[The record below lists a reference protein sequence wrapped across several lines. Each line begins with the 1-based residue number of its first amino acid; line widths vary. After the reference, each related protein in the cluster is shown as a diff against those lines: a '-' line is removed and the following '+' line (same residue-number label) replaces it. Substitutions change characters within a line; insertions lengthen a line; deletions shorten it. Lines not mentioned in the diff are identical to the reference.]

1 MIRTELRKW
10 DKYEKKSEWKEFIN
24 SLSKDDYSIYQSY
37 RGFRGNIVKVEN
49 KMNKLNNQ
57 LKELKETQNEYY
69 KKMTLVNSQIDHLRK
84 EFNISPNVSYWKKS
98 VRRDEKTMN
107 VIVDKNEYFLGGIQ
121 RSGYKKIGLNLGN
134 IKTVKQRLLDY
145 YKGNSYQ
152 LNRIRKD
159 SKDRKTYK
167 DLVNG
172 FISSNE
178 SKTII
183 RNEIRM
189 NPKMKSLKKP
199 LDVLF
204 PLVKKK
210 SKPKPKGVSIPIMIT
225 NQMRM
230 SLSTLGY
237 SKEEMKH
244 LTPIESHE
252 IINKGVPKK
261 PSRERGRNQ

>member
-24 SLSKDDYSIYQSY
+24 SLSKEDYSIYQSY
-37 RGFRGNIVKVEN
+37 QGHRGNIVKVEN

-84 EFNISPNVSYWKKS
+84 EFNISPNVSYWNKGMDK
-98 VRRDEKTMN
+98 
-107 VIVDKNEYFLGGIQ
+107 DKNEYFLGGIQ

-172 FISSNE
+172 FINSNE

-183 RNEIRM
+183 RNEIRK

-225 NQMRM
+225 NKMRM

-237 SKEEMKH
+237 SKDEMKH
-244 LTPIESHE
+244 LTPIESHK

-261 PSRERGRNQ
+261 PSKDRSRNQ

>member
-24 SLSKDDYSIYQSY
+24 SLSKEDYSIYQSY

-84 EFNISPNVSYWKKS
+84 EFNISPNVSYWNKGMDK
-98 VRRDEKTMN
+98 
-107 VIVDKNEYFLGGIQ
+107 DKNEYFLGGIQ

-152 LNRIRKD
+152 LNRIRKF
-159 SKDRKTYK
+159 SKNRKTYK

-204 PLVKKK
+204 P
-210 SKPKPKGVSIPIMIT
+210 I
-225 NQMRM
+225 
-230 SLSTLGY
+230 
-237 SKEEMKH
+237 
-244 LTPIESHE
+244 
-252 IINKGVPKK
+252 
-261 PSRERGRNQ
+261 

>member
-24 SLSKDDYSIYQSY
+24 SLSKEDYSIYQSY
-37 RGFRGNIVKVEN
+37 RGHRGNIVKVEN

-84 EFNISPNVSYWKKS
+84 EFNISPNVSYWKKPI
-98 VRRDEKTMN
+98 RRDNKGN
-107 VIVDKNEYFLGGIQ
+107 RIVDKNEYFNGKIG
-121 RSGYKKIGLNLGN
+121 RSGYKSIGLNLGN

-152 LNRIRKD
+152 LNRIRKL
-159 SKDRKTYK
+159 SKNRKTYK

-183 RNEIRM
+183 RNEIRK
-189 NPKMKSLKKP
+189 NPKMKSLKKS
-199 LDVLF
+199 LNVLF
-204 PLVKKK
+204 P
-210 SKPKPKGVSIPIMIT
+210 IP
-225 NQMRM
+225 
-230 SLSTLGY
+230 
-237 SKEEMKH
+237 
-244 LTPIESHE
+244 
-252 IINKGVPKK
+252 
-261 PSRERGRNQ
+261 

>member
-24 SLSKDDYSIYQSY
+24 SLSKEDYSIYQSY
-37 RGFRGNIVKVEN
+37 RGHRGNIVKVEN

-84 EFNISPNVSYWKKS
+84 EFNISPNVSYWNKGMDK
-98 VRRDEKTMN
+98 
-107 VIVDKNEYFLGGIQ
+107 DKNEYFLGGIQ

-199 LDVLF
+199 LNVLF

-210 SKPKPKGVSIPIMIT
+210 SKPKSKGVSIPIMIT
-225 NQMRM
+225 NKMRIK
-230 SLSTLGY
+230 LSTLGY
-237 SKEEMKH
+237 SRDEMKH
-244 LTPIESHE
+244 LTPIQSHE

-261 PSRERGRNQ
+261 PSVERSRSQ

>member
-1 MIRTELRKW
+1 
-10 DKYEKKSEWKEFIN
+10 
-24 SLSKDDYSIYQSY
+24 
-37 RGFRGNIVKVEN
+37 
-49 KMNKLNNQ
+49 MNKLNNQ

-84 EFNISPNVSYWKKS
+84 EFNISPNVSYWNKGMDK
-98 VRRDEKTMN
+98 
-107 VIVDKNEYFLGGIQ
+107 DKNEYFLGGIQ

-152 LNRIRKD
+152 LNRIRKF
-159 SKDRKTYK
+159 SKNRKTYK

-204 PLVKKK
+204 P
-210 SKPKPKGVSIPIMIT
+210 I
-225 NQMRM
+225 
-230 SLSTLGY
+230 
-237 SKEEMKH
+237 
-244 LTPIESHE
+244 
-252 IINKGVPKK
+252 
-261 PSRERGRNQ
+261 

>member
-24 SLSKDDYSIYQSY
+24 SLSKEDYSIYQSY
-37 RGFRGNIVKVEN
+37 QGHRGNIVKVEN

-84 EFNISPNVSYWKKS
+84 EFNVSPNVSYWNKGMDK
-98 VRRDEKTMN
+98 
-107 VIVDKNEYFLGGIQ
+107 DKNEYFLGGVQ

-183 RNEIRM
+183 RNEI
-189 NPKMKSLKKP
+189 KLIIGGTATTI
-199 LDVLF
+199 V
-204 PLVKKK
+204 
-210 SKPKPKGVSIPIMIT
+210 IIT
-225 NQMRM
+225 AA
-230 SLSTLGY
+230 
-237 SKEEMKH
+237 
-244 LTPIESHE
+244 
-252 IINKGVPKK
+252 
-261 PSRERGRNQ
+261 

>member
-24 SLSKDDYSIYQSY
+24 SLSKEDYSIYQSY
-37 RGFRGNIVKVEN
+37 QGHRGNIVKVEN

-69 KKMTLVNSQIDHLRK
+69 KRLTKVNSKIDHLRK
-84 EFNISPNVSYWKKS
+84 EFNITPNVSYWKKPI
-98 VRRDEKTMN
+98 RRDSDGN
-107 VIVDKNEYFLGGIQ
+107 RIVDKNEYFNGKIG
-121 RSGYKKIGLNLGN
+121 RSGYKSFGLNLGN

-152 LNRIRKD
+152 LNRIRKF

-204 PLVKKK
+204 PLK
-210 SKPKPKGVSIPIMIT
+210 
-225 NQMRM
+225 
-230 SLSTLGY
+230 
-237 SKEEMKH
+237 
-244 LTPIESHE
+244 
-252 IINKGVPKK
+252 
-261 PSRERGRNQ
+261 

>member
-1 MIRTELRKW
+1 
-10 DKYEKKSEWKEFIN
+10 
-24 SLSKDDYSIYQSY
+24 
-37 RGFRGNIVKVEN
+37 
-49 KMNKLNNQ
+49 MNKLNNQ

-69 KKMTLVNSQIDHLRK
+69 KRMTLVNSKIDHLRK
-84 EFNISPNVSYWKKS
+84 EFNISPNVSYWNKGMDK
-98 VRRDEKTMN
+98 
-107 VIVDKNEYFLGGIQ
+107 DKNEYFLGGVQ

-172 FISSNE
+172 FINSNE

-225 NQMRM
+225 NKMRM

-237 SKEEMKH
+237 SRDEMKH

-261 PSRERGRNQ
+261 PSVDRSRSQ

>member
-10 DKYEKKSEWKEFIN
+10 DKYENKSEWKEFIN
-24 SLSKDDYSIYQSY
+24 SLSKEDYSIYQSY
-37 RGFRGNIVKVEN
+37 RGHRGNIVKVEN

-84 EFNISPNVSYWKKS
+84 EFNISPNVSYWNKGM
-98 VRRDEKTMN
+98 DN
-107 VIVDKNEYFLGGIQ
+107 DKNEYFLGGIQ

-152 LNRIRKD
+152 LNRIRKL
-159 SKDRKTYK
+159 SKNRKTYK

-210 SKPKPKGVSIPIMIT
+210 SKPK
-225 NQMRM
+225 
-230 SLSTLGY
+230 
-237 SKEEMKH
+237 SK
-244 LTPIESHE
+244 L
-252 IINKGVPKK
+252 
-261 PSRERGRNQ
+261 R

>member
-24 SLSKDDYSIYQSY
+24 SLSKEDYSIYQSY
-37 RGFRGNIVKVEN
+37 RGHRGNIIKVEN

-84 EFNISPNVSYWKKS
+84 EFNITPNVSYWKKPI
-98 VRRDEKTMN
+98 RRDN
-107 VIVDKNEYFLGGIQ
+107 DGNRIVDKNEYFNGKIG
-121 RSGYKKIGLNLGN
+121 RSGYKSFGLNLGN

-204 PLVKKK
+204 PLVKK
-210 SKPKPKGVSIPIMIT
+210 SL
-225 NQMRM
+225 NQNQRV
-230 SLSTLGY
+230 Y
-237 SKEEMKH
+237 
-244 LTPIESHE
+244 
-252 IINKGVPKK
+252 
-261 PSRERGRNQ
+261 PSQL

>member
-1 MIRTELRKW
+1 MIRTELRTW

-24 SLSKDDYSIYQSY
+24 SLSKEDYSIYQSY
-37 RGFRGNIVKVEN
+37 RGHRGNIVKVEN

-84 EFNISPNVSYWKKS
+84 EFNVSPNVSYWNKGMDK
-98 VRRDEKTMN
+98 
-107 VIVDKNEYFLGGIQ
+107 DKNEYFLGGIQ

-167 DLVNG
+167 DLVNW
-172 FISSNE
+172 FINSNE

-225 NQMRM
+225 NKMRM

-237 SKEEMKH
+237 SRDEMKH

-261 PSRERGRNQ
+261 PSVERSRSQ

>member
-24 SLSKDDYSIYQSY
+24 SLSKEDYSIYQSY
-37 RGFRGNIVKVEN
+37 RGHRGNIVKVEN

-84 EFNISPNVSYWKKS
+84 EFNISPNVSYWNKGM
-98 VRRDEKTMN
+98 DN
-107 VIVDKNEYFLGGIQ
+107 DKNEYFLGGVQ

-199 LDVLF
+199 LNVLF
-204 PLVKKK
+204 HIKK
-210 SKPKPKGVSIPIMIT
+210 SV
-225 NQMRM
+225 
-230 SLSTLGY
+230 
-237 SKEEMKH
+237 
-244 LTPIESHE
+244 
-252 IINKGVPKK
+252 
-261 PSRERGRNQ
+261 

>member
-24 SLSKDDYSIYQSY
+24 SLSKEDYSIYQSY
-37 RGFRGNIVKVEN
+37 RGHRGNIVKVEN

-69 KKMTLVNSQIDHLRK
+69 KKMTLVNSKIDHLRK
-84 EFNISPNVSYWKKS
+84 EFNISPNVSYWNKGMDK
-98 VRRDEKTMN
+98 
-107 VIVDKNEYFLGGIQ
+107 DKNEYFLGGIQ

-204 PLVKKK
+204 PLVKK
-210 SKPKPKGVSIPIMIT
+210 SL
-225 NQMRM
+225 NQNQRV
-230 SLSTLGY
+230 Y
-237 SKEEMKH
+237 
-244 LTPIESHE
+244 
-252 IINKGVPKK
+252 
-261 PSRERGRNQ
+261 PSQL

>member
-24 SLSKDDYSIYQSY
+24 SLSKEDYSIYQSY
-37 RGFRGNIVKVEN
+37 RGHRGNIVKVEN

-57 LKELKETQNEYY
+57 LKELKEIQNEYY

-84 EFNISPNVSYWKKS
+84 EFNISPNVSYWNKGMDK
-98 VRRDEKTMN
+98 
-107 VIVDKNEYFLGGIQ
+107 DKNEYFLGGIQ

-172 FISSNE
+172 FINSNE

-204 PLVKKK
+204 P
-210 SKPKPKGVSIPIMIT
+210 I
-225 NQMRM
+225 
-230 SLSTLGY
+230 
-237 SKEEMKH
+237 
-244 LTPIESHE
+244 
-252 IINKGVPKK
+252 
-261 PSRERGRNQ
+261 

>member
-24 SLSKDDYSIYQSY
+24 SLSKEDYSIYQSY

-84 EFNISPNVSYWKKS
+84 EFNVSPNVSYWNKGMDK
-98 VRRDEKTMN
+98 
-107 VIVDKNEYFLGGIQ
+107 DKNEYFLGGIQ

-204 PLVKKK
+204 P
-210 SKPKPKGVSIPIMIT
+210 I
-225 NQMRM
+225 
-230 SLSTLGY
+230 
-237 SKEEMKH
+237 
-244 LTPIESHE
+244 
-252 IINKGVPKK
+252 
-261 PSRERGRNQ
+261 

>member
-24 SLSKDDYSIYQSY
+24 SLSKEDYSIYQSY
-37 RGFRGNIVKVEN
+37 RGHRGNIVKVEN

-69 KKMTLVNSQIDHLRK
+69 KRLTKVNSQIDHLRK
-84 EFNISPNVSYWKKS
+84 EFNISPNVSYWNKGMDK
-98 VRRDEKTMN
+98 
-107 VIVDKNEYFLGGIQ
+107 DKNEYFLGGIQ

-152 LNRIRKD
+152 LNRIRKF
-159 SKDRKTYK
+159 SKNRKTYK

-210 SKPKPKGVSIPIMIT
+210 SKPKSKGVSIPIMIT
-225 NQMRM
+225 NKMRM

-237 SKEEMKH
+237 SRDEMKY

-261 PSRERGRNQ
+261 PSVERSRSQ

>member
-24 SLSKDDYSIYQSY
+24 SLSKEDYSIYQSY
-37 RGFRGNIVKVEN
+37 RGHRGNIVKVEN

-84 EFNISPNVSYWKKS
+84 EFYVSPNVSYW
-98 VRRDEKTMN
+98 
-107 VIVDKNEYFLGGIQ
+107 DKGMDNDDNEYFNGKIG
-121 RSGYKKIGLNLGN
+121 RSGYKSFGLNLGN

-204 PLVKKK
+204 P
-210 SKPKPKGVSIPIMIT
+210 IT
-225 NQMRM
+225 
-230 SLSTLGY
+230 
-237 SKEEMKH
+237 
-244 LTPIESHE
+244 
-252 IINKGVPKK
+252 
-261 PSRERGRNQ
+261 

>member
-24 SLSKDDYSIYQSY
+24 SLSKEDYSIYQSY
-37 RGFRGNIVKVEN
+37 RGHRGNIVKVEN

-84 EFNISPNVSYWKKS
+84 EFNISPNVSYWNKGMDK
-98 VRRDEKTMN
+98 
-107 VIVDKNEYFLGGIQ
+107 DKNEYFLGGIQ

-152 LNRIRKD
+152 LNRIRKF
-159 SKDRKTYK
+159 SKNRKTYK

-183 RNEIRM
+183 RNKIRM

-204 PLVKKK
+204 P
-210 SKPKPKGVSIPIMIT
+210 IP
-225 NQMRM
+225 
-230 SLSTLGY
+230 
-237 SKEEMKH
+237 
-244 LTPIESHE
+244 
-252 IINKGVPKK
+252 
-261 PSRERGRNQ
+261 